1 MSSTRFTLPANF
13 SYDDPLPF
21 QCNENLNLG
30 VSLAMYGI
38 QASYLILGAVFN
50 ILIVHTIFKSK
61 NSAYRNNSFYLLYT
75 ADAVMGIYINFAEVF
90 FGRLFIYI
98 TPLCPIV
105 SPFFFTPSIIT
116 KFYYAAVHYS
126 LGFKTV
132 SQIFMSFN
140 RMTCVA
146 FPMKHLKLW
155 RNILTPVLVSL
166 FILPLGV
173 IWNIL
178 ISRVYINPNG
188 AGFSV
193 NYKDTISWASISLL
207 HLIHCTICFVLVIIF
222 FFITIFG
229 LAMLKQRIKSA
240 ERSLTIVTMVMAV
253 QTMIFSFI
261 QIYFAF
267 FAAYTPSIR
276 GVLLLTVSFVFDSM
290 NVFSPIALIF
300 MSRQLRK
307 DIFHLRDDETQPVS
321 RSVSTTSHHQP
332 LSRAVS
338 TVVAPVTS

>member
-30 VSLAMYGI
+30 VSLAMYGL
-38 QASYLILGAVFN
+38 QVSYLILGAALNFLI
-50 ILIVHTIFKSK
+50 ILTIFKSK
-61 NSAYRNNSFYLLYT
+61 SGSYRHNSFYILYA
-75 ADAVMGIYINFAEVF
+75 ADAIMGIYINIAEVL

-105 SPFFFTPSIIT
+105 SPYFFTPSVIT

-126 LGFKTV
+126 LGFKTF

-140 RMTCVA
+140 RMTCVI
-146 FPMKHLKLW
+146 FPLKHLKLW
-155 RNILTPVLVSL
+155 NRILYPVLVTL
-166 FILPLGV
+166 VILPLGV

-193 NYKDTISWASISLL
+193 NYKDTVQWATISLL
-207 HLIHCTICFVLVIIF
+207 HLIHCSICLVLVIF
-222 FFITIFG
+222 CFIVTIIG
-229 LAMLKQRIKSA
+229 LATLQQRIKSA
-240 ERSLTIVTMVMAV
+240 ERSLTVVTLIMSV
-253 QTMIFSFI
+253 QTMIFAFI

-267 FAAYTPSIR
+267 FASYYRNKKVPTFFTDA
-276 GVLLLTVSFVFDSM
+276 
-290 NVFSPIALIF
+290 
-300 MSRQLRK
+300 Q
-307 DIFHLRDDETQPVS
+307 ES
-321 RSVSTTSHHQP
+321 RSVSTTSHHRP

-338 TVVAPVTS
+338 TVVAPVTG

>member
-38 QASYLILGAVFN
+38 QASYLILGAVLN

-193 NYKDTISWASISLL
+193 NYKDTISW
-207 HLIHCTICFVLVIIF
+207 
-222 FFITIFG
+222 
-229 LAMLKQRIKSA
+229 
-240 ERSLTIVTMVMAV
+240 
-253 QTMIFSFI
+253 
-261 QIYFAF
+261 IYFAF

-338 TVVAPVTS
+338 TVVAPITS